1 MTDFQRVIIT
11 QDMYDSFYDLMESY
25 EGKNENDI
33 QRKFALFM
41 LYAKENDKYLKY
53 YYEDAR
59 SNKDNKTKLINC
71 LKFVG
76 EPDKADF
83 IYSCEWEELLKVLSE
98 CELISEEVCNDLS
111 VKIDKIICNRK

>member
-41 LYAKENDKYLKY
+41 LHAKENDKFLKD

-59 SNKDNKTKLINC
+59 RNKDNKTKLINC

-76 EPDKADF
+76 EPNTVDF
-83 IYSCEWEELLKVLSE
+83 MYSCEWGGLLKVLLE
-98 CELISEEVCNDLS
+98 CELISEEVFNDLS
-111 VKIDKIICNRK
+111 VKIDKIICNRE